1 MMAVMEKRSL
11 PCLDEI
17 AAALD
22 SSEADILAGD
32 VVSADE
38 VDRIIQERI
47 KRTEARLSAG
57 RCHQAAS
64 PRR

>member
-1 MMAVMEKRSL
+1 MENRTHPS
-11 PCLDEI
+11 LDEI

-22 SSEADILAGD
+22 SSEGDILAGH

-38 VDRIIQERI
+38 VDRMIQERI
-47 KRTEARLSAG
+47 DRTEARLSAG
-57 RCHQAAS
+57 RAHRAAP